1 MTWKENISK
10 KINVSVFQLAT
21 YIFFSVLLCIT
32 RITKFV
38 TFVYKLYRM
47 YYSFFGVHP
56 NLWKFCR
63 RLRDLQEMHE
73 NEELQ
78 HLGGR
83 RITMMRKED
92 RIKEDFLQLLRN
104 AFLFSEQ
111 TVLDGYNYIT
121 QVAFKMRKYNINND
135 IEINND
141 DVP

>member
-1 MTWKENISK
+1 
-10 KINVSVFQLAT
+10 
-21 YIFFSVLLCIT
+21 
-32 RITKFV
+32 
-38 TFVYKLYRM
+38 M
-47 YYSFFGVHP
+47 YSSFFGVHP

-92 RIKEDFLQLLRN
+92 RIKEDHLQLLRN

-111 TVLDGYNYIT
+111 TVVDGYNYIT
-121 QVAFKMRKYNINND
+121 QVAFKMRNYNINND
-135 IEINND
+135 IEIDND
-141 DVP
+141 DVS